1 MRINVKE
8 IKLFKTKND
17 KWLTQLDLL
26 KVLESVNTYDCN
38 LLYIHSELNFG
49 VPNPNFKKNEILEII
64 LNIIKELKVQTLCVP
79 TFTFSFCN

>member
-26 KVLESVNTYDCN
+26 KALESVNAYDCN

-49 VPNPNFKKNEILEII
+49 VPNPNLKKNEILEII
-64 LNIIKELKVQTLCVP
+64 LNTIKELKVQTLCVP